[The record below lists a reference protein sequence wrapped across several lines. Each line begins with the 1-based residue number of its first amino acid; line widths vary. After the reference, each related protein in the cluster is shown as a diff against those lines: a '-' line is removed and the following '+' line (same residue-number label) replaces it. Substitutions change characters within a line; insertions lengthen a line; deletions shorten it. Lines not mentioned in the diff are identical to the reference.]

1 MRETTKAKKVASA
14 FLYIF
19 PLWSEARM
27 NDGGRRKKSHKGAKE
42 GGGKAIFAFWGFVKT
57 SATMR
62 FLFCLD
68 KRAREDEEMLATL
81 LFFSSRPRATFFA

>member
-14 FLYIF
+14 FLYIY
-19 PLWSEARM
+19 SEARM
-27 NDGGRRKKSHKGAKE
+27 NGGGRRKSHKGAKE
-42 GGGKAIFAFWGFVKT
+42 RGGKAIFAFWGFVKT

-81 LFFSSRPRATFFA
+81 LFFSLRPRATFFA